1 MNFHEHL
8 WNSVEIHG
16 FQWKSKLFYKIHSN
30 SYKFIDISRN
40 PQICM
45 KCMVFIGIHR
55 FSLKFMDFHINS
67 LVFLRS
73 VQPASPGQKK
83 SGGGQVVHS
92 LRKSIDIG
100 GNQWISMKFNAF
112 QWQLMNSYENLYIS
126 MNIIAFLWKSINLN
140 ETSMKYYGHERIS
153 MKIYEFSWI
162 QLEINRFQYNCFS
175 FNGNQW
181 MSKKSMNVSV

>member
-1 MNFHEHL
+1 
-8 WNSVEIHG
+8 
-16 FQWKSKLFYKIHSN
+16 
-30 SYKFIDISRN
+30 
-40 PQICM
+40 M
-45 KCMVFIGIHR
+45 KYIVFIGIHR
-55 FSLKFMDFHINS
+55 FSLIYKGFHRNS
-67 LVFLRS
+67 LVVLRS
-73 VQPASPGQKK
+73 VQPAPPRTKK
-83 SGGGQVVHS
+83 VRWGQVVHS
-92 LRKSIDIG
+92 LRKSIDFYE
-100 GNQWISMKFNAF
+100 NLWICMKFHEF

-153 MKIYEFSWI
+153 MKIYEFPWI